1 MLKQVQHDGGDFI
14 DFRLA
19 FMSYSAI
26 MLATEEAAVDLQRQ
40 NEEVDRNY
48 EAFKK
53 VLASLLPDHRDQLA
67 LMRDE
72 RIVGFFDTARE
83 LLEAAHERFPDD
95 IFSIQEVTDEPFY
108 LGYLSDAD
116 HRVAT

>member
-1 MLKQVQHDGGDFI
+1 
-14 DFRLA
+14 
-19 FMSYSAI
+19 
-26 MLATEEAAVDLQRQ
+26 VDMQRQ

-53 VLASLLPDHRDQLA
+53 VLGSLLAEHRDQLA

-72 RIVGFFDTARE
+72 RIVGFFDTPRE
-83 LLEAAHERFPDD
+83 ALEAGHERFPDG
-95 IFSIQEVTDEPFY
+95 IFSIQDVTDEPLY
-108 LGYLSDAD
+108 LGYLTDAD